1 MLTNSCK
8 SNLALAICQV
18 CPSNEAD
25 QIITVLLTLFDT
37 RSGLMNLMKAM
48 IDKEI
53 ASTGLSRRANSDILL
68 TVFVENE
75 ASLFRGNSICTR
87 FLSAFARVYGYNYL
101 RNLILP
107 LIRTMKELPPGHSYD
122 LDPSKAPNANL
133 EQNKEDLI
141 AVATAFL
148 EIVLASAPA
157 IPS

>member
-1 MLTNSCK
+1 
-8 SNLALAICQV
+8 
-18 CPSNEAD
+18 
-25 QIITVLLTLFDT
+25 
-37 RSGLMNLMKAM
+37 MNLMKAM

-53 ASTGLSRRANSDILL
+53 ANTGMSRRASAEPHL
-68 TVFVENE
+68 TLSAENE

-107 LIRTMKELPPGHSYD
+107 LIHTMKELPAGHAYD
-122 LDPSKAPNANL
+122 LDPNKAPNSDL
-133 EQNKEDLI
+133 EQNKQDLI